1 MKNTLT
7 LLALILSL
15 NMFAQKT
22 PYNPQRNGMSQ
33 FTPEQ
38 HAVLKSKQMA
48 LHLDLNKQQQKQ
60 VYGLVLKQEESKEK
74 FRKKQRAAFI
84 NGERPTEAQQFDRMN
99 KGLDSKITFQKNLKN
114 ILSNKQYTQWKKE
127 AGKRAQMRQ
136 KMKNNHPIKKGGSKK
151 RQRQRF

>member
-1 MKNTLT
+1 MKNLIA
-7 LLALILSL
+7 LMALILSL
-15 NMFAQKT
+15 NMSAQKMNNT
-22 PYNPQRNGMSQ
+22 PQRGMLPN

-38 HAVLKSKQMA
+38 HATIKSKQMA
-48 LHLDLNKQQQKQ
+48 LHLDLNKQQEKQ

-74 FRKKQRAAFI
+74 FRKKRRAAFI

-136 KMKNNHPIKKGGSKK
+136 KMKNNHPRKKGGSKK